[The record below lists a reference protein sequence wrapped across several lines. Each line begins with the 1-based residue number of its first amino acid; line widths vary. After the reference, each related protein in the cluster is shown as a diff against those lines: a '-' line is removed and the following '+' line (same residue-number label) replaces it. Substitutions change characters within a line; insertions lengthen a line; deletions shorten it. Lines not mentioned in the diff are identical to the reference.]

1 MIFGQ
6 TSVFPRKAK
15 SHLFDKLRV
24 PQASLAGHA
33 SRTTAAV
40 PRKAPGE
47 EGAVSAA
54 RPCGA
59 KWMSDAVCG
68 FMLSLMLSFQRDP
81 DCLSAALPKRD
92 PPSPPSSLS
101 SAPRGRLSLQGLL
114 TVPAPPAGCCSLWA
128 VRCTQPV
135 TSRNPHSTP
144 AKWMLLSPPVYRD
157 GQGPVQSHHWGVAE
171 PGPKCRASLHPQP
184 PGLLPRPGSRAS
196 VRRAGPRECE
206 AQRQDRRACPGHA

>member
-101 SAPRGRLSLQGLL
+101 SAPPGAPEFAGPPNCTRASCRLLLPVGGALHPACHLQKPSQHPCE
-114 TVPAPPAGCCSLWA
+114 VDAA
-128 VRCTQPV
+128 V
-135 TSRNPHSTP
+135 TSC
-144 AKWMLLSPPVYRD
+144 L
-157 GQGPVQSHHWGVAE
+157 
-171 PGPKCRASLHPQP
+171 
-184 PGLLPRPGSRAS
+184 
-196 VRRAGPRECE
+196 
-206 AQRQDRRACPGHA
+206 

>member
-68 FMLSLMLSFQRDP
+68 FMLLLMLSFQRDP

-135 TSRNPHSTP
+135 TSRNPTAPLRSGCCCHLPSIETVRDPFSHIIGEWQSRGPNAGP
-144 AKWMLLSPPVYRD
+144 ACTLSHQASCLV
-157 GQGPVQSHHWGVAE
+157 
-171 PGPKCRASLHPQP
+171 PGA
-184 PGLLPRPGSRAS
+184 GLL
-196 VRRAGPRECE
+196 
-206 AQRQDRRACPGHA
+206 